1 MIDLQDL
8 VTAFH
13 AYLLAEKRCAKNSFL
28 AYRTDISQFL
38 CFLEKKCWS
47 LELVTHEQL
56 VQFLEFLY
64 ENKVET
70 RTVSRKI
77 SALKLFF
84 DFCSHRYAI
93 KDSAATLQFPK
104 PEKRLPKYLTEEE
117 VQRLL
122 ETATKHK
129 TPHGVRDAVMVYTLY
144 VTGMRIS
151 ELLFLKRSDLNFDE
165 NIVMVTG
172 KGNKQRLI
180 PVPEMVMK
188 MILCYLENEHKN
200 LLKGNNSD
208 YLFPVLYQKKVQPI
222 SRQSF
227 WNSLNLLCSQAGI
240 QKQVSPH
247 QLRHSF
253 ATHLL
258 KQGADLRSLQ
268 LLLGHETI
276 ATVQIYTH
284 IETSHLR
291 SLYDKKHPRS

>member
-1 MIDLQDL
+1 MIDSQDL

-28 AYRTDISQFL
+28 AYRADISQFF
-38 CFLEKKCWS
+38 CFLKKRCWS
-47 LELVTHEQL
+47 LESITHEQL
-56 VQFLEFLY
+56 VLFLEFLY
-64 ENKVET
+64 ENRMET

-84 DFCSHRYAI
+84 DFCSQRYGI
-93 KDSAATLQFPK
+93 VNSATTLQFPK

-122 ETATKHK
+122 ETASKHK
-129 TPHGVRDAVMVYTLY
+129 TPHGVRDAIMIYTLY

-151 ELLFLKRSDLNFDE
+151 ELLFLKRSDINFDE
-165 NIVMVTG
+165 NIIRVTG
-172 KGNKQRLI
+172 KGSKQRMI
-180 PVPEMVMK
+180 PVPELVMK
-188 MILCYLENEHKN
+188 MILSYLDNEHKN
-200 LLKGNNSD
+200 LLKQNDSD
-208 YLFPVLYQKKVQPI
+208 YLFPVLYQKKVKPI

-227 WNSLNLLCSQAGI
+227 WNSLNLLCAQAGI
-240 QKQVSPH
+240 QKHVSPH